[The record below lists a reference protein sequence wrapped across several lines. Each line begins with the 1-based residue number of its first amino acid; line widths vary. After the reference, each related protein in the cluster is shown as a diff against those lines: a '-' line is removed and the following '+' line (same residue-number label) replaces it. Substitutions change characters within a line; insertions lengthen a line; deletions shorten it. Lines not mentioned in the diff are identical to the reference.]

1 MRRAVVSTFF
11 SMAPGLPCR
20 FSPQLVCSSCSY
32 CLTLWYRSS
41 SYSRLFRRS
50 PCHLYQQRTGGHLYV
65 QDAESRRLEYSRDTL
80 LTPEPAKDVRLY
92 RLASFFRQRYGEIFD
107 RTMGSLD
114 RMRRRLAISATLAS
128 VLVGMATGAVYLYVI
143 WLIVNGEGSIG
154 DLALYGGAA
163 VLLQATLPMLGFD
176 VGYLSTLAFTFLPSL
191 YRVIET
197 PPDLAVPENPTPAP
211 KPIREGIVFERV
223 SFSYPGTPDRFFTT
237 CLSPSA
243 GRMPGVGRTQ
253 RRRQDDDRQAAV
265 AALRSIGRPN
275 PARRVDLR
283 EYDLEGLRREIGA
296 VFQDFVRFELT
307 AGQNI
312 GLGDVQAIR
321 DSERIRA
328 AASKA
333 GAVELLEN
341 LPDGPDTWIGREF
354 GGRELSGGEWQKLAL
369 ARAFMRDSQLL
380 VLDEPTANLD
390 VQTEYEIYLRFG
402 RLTRD
407 CTTLLISHR
416 FSTVRMA
423 DRIIYLADAGL
434 RKRAAMP
441 ISWRSA
447 ANTLISTDCNRRA
460 TSIAV
465 AYEYREI
472 RTDTARALRCRS
484 RVCASAGRRSPDI
497 PTRFRIGGTAG
508 AIGIRRIPGD
518 WRGHYGHSC
527 NPSALAKF
535 VVDSLADQAA
545 TAAFSFA
552 ALYTLTL
559 LVPAGAEPIQRAL
572 TSWLEA
578 RAVAEVDYSLIDNSP
593 DWSTLTISSN
603 QPTRTK
609 SNYCERTPTGRR
621 ACSITCIGGRGGC
634 WP

>member
-1 MRRAVVSTFF
+1 MKEHYKEKPLAELLRGTGKVSWLAIRLAWRANPTLVAGILALTVLSAALAPLTLYLSRAVIDRAALDMGLTAAADPFIEQLPLFTWIMLAALVIAGSHLIRPFQATFQTLVGERLN
-11 SMAPGLPCR
+11 AYIGEQIILAANRWRGLAR
-20 FSPQLVCSSCSY
+20 FEDPAFADDLNVARRYATRGGLDILLYGTRFALSVFTSVGLLIVLLLLNPLVPVLLVLASLPSIA
-32 CLTLWYRSS
+32 RA
-41 SYSRLFRRS
+41 
-50 PCHLYQQRTGGHLYV
+50 HLYQQRTGGHLYV
-65 QDAESRRLEYSRDTL
+65 QTPESRRLEYSRDTL

-223 SFSYPGTPDRFFTT
+223 SFSYPGNPRPVLHDLSFSIRRDECLALVGHNGAGKTT
-237 CLSPSA
+237 IVKLLLRLYDPSA
-243 GRMPGVGRTQ
+243 GRILLDG
-253 RRRQDDDRQAAV
+253 
-265 AALRSIGRPN
+265 
-275 PARRVDLR
+275 VDLR

-307 AGQNI
+307 AGENI

-321 DSERIRA
+321 DSERTRA

-341 LPDGPDTWIGREF
+341 LPEGPDTWIGREF

-423 DRIIYLADAGL
+423 DRIIYLADGRIKEEGSHADLMALGGQYAHL
-434 RKRAAMP
+434 YRLQ
-441 ISWRSA
+441 SA
-447 ANTLISTDCNRRA
+447 SYLDS
-460 TSIAV
+460 
-465 AYEYREI
+465 
-472 RTDTARALRCRS
+472 
-484 RVCASAGRRSPDI
+484 
-497 PTRFRIGGTAG
+497 
-508 AIGIRRIPGD
+508 
-518 WRGHYGHSC
+518 
-527 NPSALAKF
+527 
-535 VVDSLADQAA
+535 DSL
-545 TAAFSFA
+545 
-552 ALYTLTL
+552 
-559 LVPAGAEPIQRAL
+559 
-572 TSWLEA
+572 
-578 RAVAEVDYSLIDNSP
+578 
-593 DWSTLTISSN
+593 
-603 QPTRTK
+603 
-609 SNYCERTPTGRR
+609 
-621 ACSITCIGGRGGC
+621 
-634 WP
+634 

>member
-1 MRRAVVSTFF
+1 MKAHYQEKPLAELLRGTGKVSWLAIRLAWRANPILVAGILALTVLSAALAPLTLYLSRAVIDRAALDMGLTAAADPFIEQLPLFTWIMLAALVIAGSHLIGPFQATFQTLVGERLN
-11 SMAPGLPCR
+11 AYIGEQIILAANRWRGLAR
-20 FSPQLVCSSCSY
+20 FEDPAFADDLNVARRYATRGGLDILLYGTRFALSVFTSVGLLIVLLLLNPLVPVLLVLASLPSIA
-32 CLTLWYRSS
+32 RA
-41 SYSRLFRRS
+41 
-50 PCHLYQQRTGGHLYV
+50 HLYQQRTGGHLYV
-65 QDAESRRLEYSRDTL
+65 QTPESRRLEYSRDTL

-223 SFSYPGTPDRFFTT
+223 SFSYPGNPRPVLHDLSFSIRRDECLALVGHNGAGKTT
-237 CLSPSA
+237 IVKLLLRLYDPSA
-243 GRMPGVGRTQ
+243 GRILLDG
-253 RRRQDDDRQAAV
+253 
-265 AALRSIGRPN
+265 
-275 PARRVDLR
+275 VDLR

-423 DRIIYLADAGL
+423 DRIIYLADGRIKEEGSHADLMALGGQYAHL
-434 RKRAAMP
+434 YRLQ
-441 ISWRSA
+441 SA
-447 ANTLISTDCNRRA
+447 SYLDS
-460 TSIAV
+460 
-465 AYEYREI
+465 
-472 RTDTARALRCRS
+472 
-484 RVCASAGRRSPDI
+484 
-497 PTRFRIGGTAG
+497 
-508 AIGIRRIPGD
+508 
-518 WRGHYGHSC
+518 
-527 NPSALAKF
+527 
-535 VVDSLADQAA
+535 DSL
-545 TAAFSFA
+545 
-552 ALYTLTL
+552 
-559 LVPAGAEPIQRAL
+559 
-572 TSWLEA
+572 
-578 RAVAEVDYSLIDNSP
+578 
-593 DWSTLTISSN
+593 
-603 QPTRTK
+603 
-609 SNYCERTPTGRR
+609 
-621 ACSITCIGGRGGC
+621 
-634 WP
+634 

>member
-1 MRRAVVSTFF
+1 MLRGTGKVSWLAIRLAWRANPILVAGILALTVLSAALAPLTLYLSRAVIDRAALDMGLTAAADPFIEQLPLFTWIMLAALVIAGSHLIGPFQATFQTLVGERLN
-11 SMAPGLPCR
+11 AYIGEQIILAANRWRGLAR
-20 FSPQLVCSSCSY
+20 FEDPAFADDLNVARRYATRGGLDILLYGTRFALSVFTSVGLLIVLLLLNPLVPVLLVLASLPSIA
-32 CLTLWYRSS
+32 RA
-41 SYSRLFRRS
+41 
-50 PCHLYQQRTGGHLYV
+50 HLYQQRTGGHLYV
-65 QDAESRRLEYSRDTL
+65 QTPESRRLEYSRDTL

-197 PPDLAVPENPTPAP
+197 PPDLAVPANPTPAP

-223 SFSYPGTPDRFFTT
+223 SFSYPGNPRPVLHDLSFSIRRDECLALVGHNGAGKTT
-237 CLSPSA
+237 IVKLLLRLYDPSA
-243 GRMPGVGRTQ
+243 GRILLDG
-253 RRRQDDDRQAAV
+253 
-265 AALRSIGRPN
+265 
-275 PARRVDLR
+275 VDLR

-423 DRIIYLADAGL
+423 DRIIYLADGRIKEEGSHADLMALGGQYAHL
-434 RKRAAMP
+434 YRLQ
-441 ISWRSA
+441 SA
-447 ANTLISTDCNRRA
+447 SYL
-460 TSIAV
+460 
-465 AYEYREI
+465 
-472 RTDTARALRCRS
+472 
-484 RVCASAGRRSPDI
+484 
-497 PTRFRIGGTAG
+497 
-508 AIGIRRIPGD
+508 
-518 WRGHYGHSC
+518 
-527 NPSALAKF
+527 
-535 VVDSLADQAA
+535 DS
-545 TAAFSFA
+545 
-552 ALYTLTL
+552 
-559 LVPAGAEPIQRAL
+559 G
-572 TSWLEA
+572 
-578 RAVAEVDYSLIDNSP
+578 SL
-593 DWSTLTISSN
+593 
-603 QPTRTK
+603 
-609 SNYCERTPTGRR
+609 
-621 ACSITCIGGRGGC
+621 
-634 WP
+634 